1 MPHIVQTV
9 DHLTAFQK
17 RVEDAAERAVRE
29 LLRAPEGGLEL
40 LKKIKFERIG
50 QHPLEDRSLNLIE
63 QVNQTFS
70 LLTCFAALR
79 ILFENFPGIDGFRLH
94 PGAEPGCD
102 VESLKPG
109 MIAAE
114 VFAAVS
120 ITNNNKLHKDIK
132 KVAATRAAHRYVFF
146 HVPGYTDGRQIQLE
160 TIEGIEIWAVTPVL
174 GSGLGSSAQIQ
185 TIHHS
190 DGRSSAAN

>member
-1 MPHIVQTV
+1 MPHIVETV
-9 DHLTAFQK
+9 EHLTALQK
-17 RVEDAAERAVRE
+17 RVEDAAERAVKE
-29 LLRAPEGGLEL
+29 LLQAPEGGLEL
-40 LKKIKFERIG
+40 LKRIKFERIG
-50 QHPLEDRSLNLIE
+50 QHPLEDRGLNLIE

-79 ILFENFPGIDGFRLH
+79 ILFGNFPGIDGFRLH

-102 VESLKPG
+102 IESLKPG
-109 MIAAE
+109 LIAAE

-120 ITNNNKLHKDIK
+120 ITNNNKLQKDIK

-160 TIEGIEIWAVTPVL
+160 TLEGIEIWAVTPVL
-174 GSGLGSSAQIQ
+174 RSGADSSSRIQ
-185 TIHHS
+185 AVHHS
-190 DGRSSAAN
+190 DGRSAAN